1 MMGSD
6 RRAVRLTLVVLVLA
20 APPLFAAAGSAEHP
34 PRLSEEQARQR
45 AAAVAKEIG
54 QPWDATATSRA
65 AGSDWVVE
73 CQRALL
79 RIKGDTGQ
87 VTAFLPAR
95 GMTHPPLDKPLS
107 EEQAVMIAT
116 RAMKA
121 FGAPADLALERVSRH
136 DTTWFTVWR
145 RAVDGIPYEG
155 GGAYIPLDST
165 GHLLETHLRWS
176 PAPPPTSTVVKL
188 TKQQAVR
195 AAKDFLKRARLPGS
209 HDQFIE
215 AALRVV
221 QPNDYYG
228 ARQPKQVTAE
238 ASAATRVAW
247 TVSFPR
253 PVSGWLTR
261 YRAGPRQDRRWIRDI
276 VWIDAADAKM
286 LGGESGPAAEPPAE
300 AIQRVVAEQRAHTA
314 LIAGGIA
321 AALLAAV
328 AVGLLVRARRRSR
341 RAAYLARRR
350 EEKAALEREG

>member
-1 MMGSD
+1 MRRD
-6 RRAVRLTLVVLVLA
+6 RRAALFAAMTLMLA
-20 APPLFAAAGSAEHP
+20 ASPLFAAAGPANAP
-34 PRLSEEQARQR
+34 PRLSEEEARQR

-95 GMTHPPLDKPLS
+95 GTTHPPLDKPLS

-221 QPNDYYG
+221 QPNDYYT
-228 ARQPKQVTAE
+228 ARRLEHGTADV
-238 ASAATRVAW
+238 STPTRVAW
-247 TVSFPR
+247 AVSFLR
-253 PVSGWLTR
+253 PLPGALTTRRPGPGQDAGWV
-261 YRAGPRQDRRWIRDI
+261 RDI
-276 VWIDAADAKM
+276 VWVDAANADV
-286 LGGESGPAAEPPAE
+286 LGGKSAPASPPPARRWSLMPVLWL
-300 AIQRVVAEQRAHTA
+300 APGVIVAGLVA
-314 LIAGGIA
+314 A
-321 AALLAAV
+321 AAL
-328 AVGLLVRARRRSR
+328 
-341 RAAYLARRR
+341 LARRR
-350 EEKAALEREG
+350 EEKRAKGQGA